1 MSLKQEEPSMK
12 RFPSVFLGLTIFL
25 AATSAPARSTSPL
38 LSGTSISEIDS
49 LLQQAVQHGTLP
61 GVVAIVAN
69 KDRILYHSA
78 FGLMD
83 VRNQKPMQK
92 DSIFRMASMTKP
104 VTSVAVLML
113 KEAGKLSLDDPV
125 SKYLP
130 AFKDRELIST
140 FDPADA
146 TYTTKKATKEV
157 LIRHLL
163 TNTSGLA

>member
-1 MSLKQEEPSMK
+1 
-12 RFPSVFLGLTIFL
+12 
-25 AATSAPARSTSPL
+25 
-38 LSGTSISEIDS
+38 
-49 LLQQAVQHGTLP
+49 
-61 GVVAIVAN
+61 
-69 KDRILYHSA
+69 
-78 FGLMD
+78 
-83 VRNQKPMQK
+83 
-92 DSIFRMASMTKP
+92 MTKP
-104 VTSVAVLML
+104 VTSVAILML

-163 TNTSGLA
+163 TNTSGFAYAFSNDTVNRLQQ